1 MLPNNNFH
9 TNGKAIPSLVAA
21 VLDYALDDSDFGI
34 HDVQQSI
41 YDVLNGFGD
50 FSTPSSFL

>member
-1 MLPNNNFH
+1 MLLNNKFH